1 MTPGQAS
8 YEAYCEKAG
17 GVSLVSGDTLPGW
30 DLLHPDVREAWESAA
45 QAAVRSGTENGVEY
59 RSS

>member
-17 GVSLVSGDTLPGW
+17 GVSLVSGEPLPGW
-30 DLLHPDVREAWESAA
+30 DLLLPDVRDAWESAA
-45 QAAVRSGTENGVEY
+45 QAAVRGSTGNGVEY